1 MCMVVNHSRIKNHGG
16 IGLMVVAIIGL
27 SIAVVTFLTMFVAN
41 QKAKTPYRYQNLR
54 IPVPTVPGQQALP
67 PLTQPLRVE
76 ITIEPSPETVDFSA
90 PETES
95 TDSGLQIESEPS
107 PTSQ

>member
-1 MCMVVNHSRIKNHGG
+1 MCMVLNHSRGKNQGG

-27 SIAVVTFLTMFVAN
+27 TIAAVTFLTMFVAN

-54 IPVPTVPGQQALP
+54 IPVPTVPGQQTLP

-76 ITIEPSPETVDFSA
+76 VTIEPSPETEITQT

-95 TDSGLQIESEPS
+95 SDSGVQLEIETS